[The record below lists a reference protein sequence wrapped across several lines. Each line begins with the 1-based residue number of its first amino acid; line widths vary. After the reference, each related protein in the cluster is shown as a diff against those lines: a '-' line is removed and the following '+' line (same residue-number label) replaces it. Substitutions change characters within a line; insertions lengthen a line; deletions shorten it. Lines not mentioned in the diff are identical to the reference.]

1 MQSVKTIT
9 VSKSDLMWLAGLIEG
24 DGCFHL
30 TKSGRPII
38 FIEMTDKDVIDRVG
52 NLWDSLVYVNKPE
65 KSHYKPS
72 YRSSV
77 FNNKAKA
84 FMIALKPYM
93 SSRRQSKIA
102 EIIQT
107 CNENYKPKRS
117 INCLETIEKI
127 KLENKTISCRR
138 LAPRYGVSHET
149 IRWIVRGKHLDE
161 SQKKIGQECAVCI
174 EDSAEDYTID
184 WLAGVLEAEGSFMRG
199 PPSELNSTRISI
211 QMSDKDTIDKISLLW
226 GVTVTAYTPKGQNKL
241 GGSFKEIYMCVLR
254 GAKARNWMETLN
266 PYMGIRRQEQI
277 TTALNSYNSNAKEEY
292 YSKSRKISDESLQD
306 VFDKLSSGLSY
317 QAVAEEYGVTRNVIR
332 RCLQRYQKTIDTQ
345 NK

>member
-1 MQSVKTIT
+1 
-9 VSKSDLMWLAGLIEG
+9 MWLAGLIEG

-52 NLWDSLVYVNKPE
+52 NLWNSLVYVNKPE

-93 SSRRQSKIA
+93 SSRRQNKIA

-107 CNENYKPKRS
+107 CNENYKPKRA

-138 LAPRYGVSHET
+138 LAPKYGVSHET

-161 SQKKIGQECAVCI
+161 SQKKIGQECVICI

-184 WLAGVLEAEGSFMRG
+184 WLAGVLEAEGSFTKG
-199 PPSELNSTRISI
+199 PPSKINSSSISI
-211 QMSDKDTIDKISLLW
+211 QMSDKDTIEKISLLW
-226 GVTVTAYTPKGQNKL
+226 SVAIAKYTPKGQNKSGL
-241 GGSFKEIYMCVLR
+241 GFKEIYMCVLK
-254 GAKARNWMETLN
+254 GARARSWMKNLK
-266 PYMGIRRQEQI
+266 PYMGFRRQEQI
-277 TTALNSYNSNAKEEY
+277 ATSLDAYNPNAKEES
-292 YSKSRKISDESLQD
+292 YSRKRKISDGILQD
-306 VFDKLSSGLSY
+306 VFDKISSGLSY
-317 QAVAEEYGVTRNVIR
+317 QTVAEEYGVTRNVIR

-345 NK
+345 K